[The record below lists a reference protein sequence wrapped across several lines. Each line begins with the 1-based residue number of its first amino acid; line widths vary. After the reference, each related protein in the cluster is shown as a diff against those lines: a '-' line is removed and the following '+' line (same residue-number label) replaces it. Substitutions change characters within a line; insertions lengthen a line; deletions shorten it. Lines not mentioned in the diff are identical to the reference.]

1 MPSRRCLGGQRL
13 CLRSSAMG
21 ATDLSGCAE
30 FKVLGVPKM
39 KTLKNQT
46 HTPRRMAALPA
57 LIAAVLLS
65 ACGRMSVDQLMES
78 ADGYVKKGDTK
89 AAMIQLKEALSQDPN
104 AARARFMLGS
114 VLLEIGE
121 AASAVVELR
130 KAQQLNYPQDEL
142 VAPLARALVAA
153 GQHKVVVDEFAALA
167 PTQPATFADLKT
179 SIATAKASLGKAD
192 EARAALAQALAKVP
206 DYPKALMLQARLAGY
221 EGRTDEALALVD
233 KVLALAPND
242 ASAWFQKGEL
252 LMLARRE
259 LPKAE
264 AAFQKALEIQ
274 PSHVSARAATVE
286 LLITRKDMKAAEQ
299 QLSEL
304 KQASGNRVLIS
315 YLEAKLAFATGDLK
329 KAVASSE
336 LALKGA
342 PEDVGVL
349 QLAGNVQLASGALL
363 QAERTLSK
371 ALSIQP
377 SQPSLRATLAQ
388 TYLRMGEPAKA
399 MSTLQPLLTSGAAG
413 AAVHGL
419 AGEAELLQGHLEASR
434 THFERAVKLNPNDT
448 ASLTKLA
455 LAKQGTAG
463 YAATKA
469 SLRKIAAEDK
479 VATSADL
486 ALTSLLLANQE
497 LPEALKAID
506 SIEAKLPKN
515 PLPHNLRAKVLVQAG
530 DIAGARVSLD
540 KALAID
546 PTFFPAVASH
556 AALDLRQQNLVA
568 AKGRFEALLK
578 AKPKH
583 VEALLALA
591 KLRQA
596 EGASPTVI
604 TDLLAQAIRG
614 NPTEPAPRLQLIE
627 LQLGA
632 KDVKA
637 AQATAREAISALP
650 DEPDLLDALGRSEA
664 AVGEIEQA
672 LAAFN
677 KLVTLEPKSVR
688 PFMRLAGVQVSA
700 GKAAAAEQNLKKAL
714 SLDATHL
721 PAQQALVKIALA
733 KGRTDEA
740 IAVARDVQKQRSSET
755 TGFDLEAEI
764 HLAQGKTAE
773 AVDVYRKAVKARPA
787 SILAVKL
794 HMALRGA
801 KRDGEA
807 AQWAEDWVKA
817 QPRDAGFPAYLG
829 DVALRQQQFDV
840 AERHFRRVVDLLPEN
855 SDALNNIAYAMT
867 RQGKSGGMA
876 YVERALKLRPDSP
889 GYLDTQATVLAAD
902 KQLVRALEVQ
912 RRAVA
917 LDGDNGILR
926 LNLAKLLIEAGDKA
940 AAKKELTPLKDMGGR
955 FAAHAEVARLWGT
968 L

>member
-1 MPSRRCLGGQRL
+1 M
-13 CLRSSAMG
+13 
-21 ATDLSGCAE
+21 T
-30 FKVLGVPKM
+30 
-39 KTLKNQT
+39 TLKKQGR
-46 HTPRRMAALPA
+46 PARRMALLPA
-57 LIAAVLLS
+57 LLAAVLLS
-65 ACGRMSVDQLMES
+65 ACGRMTVDQLVES

-104 AARARFMLGS
+104 VARARFMLGS

-153 GQHKVVVDEFAALA
+153 GQHKVVVDEFAALSPSQA
-167 PTQPATFADLKT
+167 ATFADLKT
-179 SIATAKASLGKAD
+179 SIATAQASLGKAG

-221 EGRTDEALALVD
+221 EGRTDEALALAD
-233 KVLALAPND
+233 RVLALTPND

-252 LMLARRE
+252 LMLGRRDSS
-259 LPKAE
+259 KAQ

-274 PSHVSARAATVE
+274 PSHVSARAASVE
-286 LLITRKDMKAAEQ
+286 LLIARKEMKEAEQ

-304 KQASGNRVLIS
+304 KKASGNRVLIS
-315 YLEAKLAFATGDLK
+315 YLEAQLAFAGGDLK
-329 KAVASSE
+329 KAAAASE

-342 PEDVGVL
+342 PEEVSVL
-349 QLAGNVQLASGALL
+349 QLAGNVQLATGALL

-371 ALSIQP
+371 ALSIRPAQP
-377 SQPSLRATLAQ
+377 GLRTTLAQ

-399 MSTLQPLLTSGAAG
+399 LSTLQPLLVSGSAG
-413 AAVHGL
+413 ALVHGL

-434 THFERAVKLNPNDT
+434 AQFERAVKLNPNDT

-455 LAKQGTAG
+455 LARQGTAG

-469 SLRKIAAEDK
+469 SLRKIAAEDR

-486 ALTSLLLANQE
+486 ALISLLLANQE

-515 PLPHNLRAKVLVQAG
+515 PLPHNLRAKVQVQVG
-530 DIAGARVSLD
+530 DIASARASLD

-591 KLRQA
+591 KLSQA
-596 EGASPTVI
+596 EGASPAVI

-632 KDVKA
+632 KDIKA

-664 AVGEIEQA
+664 AAGEIEQA

-688 PFMRLAGVQVSA
+688 PFMRLAGVQVAA
-700 GKAAAAEQNLKKAL
+700 GKAAAAEQSLKKAL

-721 PAQQALVKIALA
+721 PAQQALVKVALA
-733 KGRTDEA
+733 KGRADEA
-740 IAVARDVQKQRSSET
+740 IAMAREVQKQRPSET
-755 TGFDLEAEI
+755 TGLDLEAEI
-764 HLAQGKTAE
+764 HLAKGKSAE
-773 AVDVYRKAVKARPA
+773 AVDVYRKALKTRPA

-801 KRDGEA
+801 KRDSEA
-807 AQWAEDWVKA
+807 AQWAEDWIKA

-840 AERHFRRVVDLLPEN
+840 AERQFRRVVELLPEN
-855 SDALNNIAYAMT
+855 SDALNNIAYAMA

-876 YVERALKLRPDSP
+876 FVERALKLRPDSP
-889 GYLDTQATVLAAD
+889 GYLDTQAAVLAAD

-912 RRAVA
+912 RRAVT

-940 AAKKELTPLKDMGGR
+940 AAKKELTPLKDMGVR
-955 FAAHAEVARLWGT
+955 FAAHAEVARLWAA